1 MLLILFSLAGS
12 SVALCTCVFN
22 KSVYDLLARRKN
34 MNICTCFYFVLFVKC
49 YCFCL
54 YCIKTKPYSANKA
67 KPVFTDFFHR
77 ALIFIYFKKAS
88 CAVCGET
95 WLWVLLL
102 HLSHMVISLILHCKF
117 VLILPGNLISG
128 EKKNV
133 YLIFWINMVCIN
145 LVVNFVLFWLRVML
159 GKLC

>member
-77 ALIFIYFKKAS
+77 ALIFIYFKEAS

-95 WLWVLLL
+95 WIWVLLL
-102 HLSHMVISLILHCKF
+102 HLSHISYFALQIC
-117 VLILPGNLISG
+117 VNLTREPHLRR
-128 EKKNV
+128 EKKM
-133 YLIFWINMVCIN
+133 LIWYFELTWYASI
-145 LVVNFVLFWLRVML
+145 
-159 GKLC
+159 